1 MMDELIEKC
10 ASDLFSEH
18 WNGARTWA
26 EVTDKEREMYTRMAK
41 HAAHHFAAQLA
52 AAEKELFEL
61 QTCMSGRF
69 WMCMKCQRITHS
81 HHCVHQCLCGNWPS
95 SGYFASATFGQWE
108 LQNQG
113 AFAAWRAD
121 RLAAYPPKPASGMEQ
136 GQRGGEG

>member
-1 MMDELIEKC
+1 MCFYIDKC
-10 ASDLFSEH
+10 LDCQTKT
-18 WNGARTWA
+18 NGAPYCVPCLWKQY
-26 EVTDKEREMYTRMAK
+26 ELKCS
-41 HAAHHFAAQLA
+41 QLA

-81 HHCVHQCLCGNWPS
+81 HNCVHQCLCGNWPS

-121 RLAAYPPKPASGMEQ
+121 RLATYPPKPASGTEQ
-136 GQRGGEG
+136 GQRGGE